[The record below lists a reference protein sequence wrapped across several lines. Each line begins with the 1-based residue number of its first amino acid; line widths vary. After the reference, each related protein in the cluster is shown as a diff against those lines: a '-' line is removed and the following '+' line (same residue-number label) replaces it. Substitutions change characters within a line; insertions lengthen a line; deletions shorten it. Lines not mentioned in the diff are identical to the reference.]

1 MVGEGIDE
9 VLQLEEG
16 TRKVR
21 HDPKG
26 ADVGGTGELTEGE
39 RNCGAVV
46 WRWRGGGGGDPV
58 GRARTQG
65 WGERGRRVIGCLS
78 VLMREDE
85 RGKKGGT
92 VAMGWPL

>member
-21 HDPKG
+21 HGPKG
-26 ADVGGTGELTEGE
+26 ADMGGTGELTEGE

-46 WRWRGGGGGDPV
+46 
-58 GRARTQG
+58 
-65 WGERGRRVIGCLS
+65 
-78 VLMREDE
+78 
-85 RGKKGGT
+85 
-92 VAMGWPL
+92 

>member
-1 MVGEGIDE
+1 MATAPSKEGQQCSHQRQPAAVGRRKWFGAAAFRGGGGAPMVREGIDE

-26 ADVGGTGELTEGE
+26 ADVGGTWELTEGE

-46 WRWRGGGGGDPV
+46 
-58 GRARTQG
+58 
-65 WGERGRRVIGCLS
+65 
-78 VLMREDE
+78 
-85 RGKKGGT
+85 
-92 VAMGWPL
+92 